1 MDEIHKINVSC
12 LVDQI
17 VTHAPIQSKY
27 SRFQENV
34 RGSNVGHQ
42 ANPVVFFVIV
52 DIYIYM
58 KDMIVP
64 SIPVFFGVLGFTLEE
79 AFAKAYAR
87 PAQISV
93 TSSVSNHKGLRGLPS
108 W

>member
-52 DIYIYM
+52 DMSM
-58 KDMIVP
+58 KNMIVP

-87 PAQISV
+87 PAQ
-93 TSSVSNHKGLRGLPS
+93 RLPS